1 MVEESV
7 WETVK
12 RELPA
17 DWLADEPTSEEIHL
31 GAKQTRYGKAA
42 GAEGFWQNFQNI
54 GLNSHLQE
62 EIQGLVK
69 IMWNRA
75 TAAQFQAKRQ
85 RGGLKVGLK
94 ASSFLCSKVKVV
106 ETTRTNT
113 VESPC

>member
-7 WETVK
+7 WENVK
-12 RELPA
+12 SEPPA
-17 DWLADEPTSEEIHL
+17 DWLADEPTSEEIHIC
-31 GAKQTRYGKAA
+31 AKQMRNGKAA
-42 GAEGFWQNFQNI
+42 GTDGFMAEFYKYGGSQ
-54 GLNSHLQE
+54 LQE
-62 EIQGLVK
+62 QIQGIVK

-75 TAAQFQAKRQ
+75 TAAQFQAKRP